1 MIHQWKRR
9 NGISFFP
16 IALFLLALALKAN
29 SESIL
34 IFFDF
39 MIYYLLF
46 CFEAKT
52 EFAPLTVSIVVEK
65 TSLLVQICLYF
76 YE

>member
-34 IFFDF
+34 IFFDS

-52 EFAPLTVSIVVEK
+52 EFAPFPLRGHNGVNCCRK
-65 TSLLVQICLYF
+65 D
-76 YE
+76 